1 MLTRILQFI
10 GFTPAPPPPA
20 RPRSRR
26 SDKPVGRRRTKPTPA
41 AEYERVP
48 LTPEEQ
54 AVRDAVKAE
63 QRAATIV
70 RQAVEADQ
78 RFARSV
84 AVLVRHHNPARVMAT
99 NEKTLADAE
108 RFVGPDVLEF
118 LRAMRLAGVP
128 VPFLGPDLL
137 LLPHRCAAYRIEF
150 TRLRETSVDEW
161 DRAWLAS
168 LKERSEA
175 SKIGEPL
182 PPELDVPGPIQEA
195 IAKAAAEKAARLAK
209 RIAGGNGSAG
219 RTDAGGTTGATG
231 TAVIPPGTTGSKDPK
246 DPPADEE
253 PETYVPP
260 GPK

>member
-1 MLTRILQFI
+1 MLQKLLQFA
-10 GFTPAPPPPA
+10 GFTPAPTPAA
-20 RPRSRR
+20 RPLSRR
-26 SDKPVGRRRTKPTPA
+26 SDKPVGPRRTKPEPVSD
-41 AEYERVP
+41 RVP

-63 QRAATIV
+63 QRAATIA
-70 RQAVEADQ
+70 RQAQESDKL
-78 RFARSV
+78 FARSIGV
-84 AVLVRHHNPARVMAT
+84 IVRHHNPAREMET
-99 NEKTLADAE
+99 NAKTLADAE

-137 LLPHRCAAYRIEF
+137 LLPHRCAAYRTEF
-150 TRLRETSVDEW
+150 TRLRETSVEDW

-175 SKIGEPL
+175 AKIGEPL
-182 PPELDVPGPIQEA
+182 PPELDVPGPIQAA

-209 RIAGGNGSAG
+209 RIAGGNGAAG
-219 RTDAGGTTGATG
+219 RTGAGDNAGATG

-246 DPPADEE
+246 DATEEE

>member
-1 MLTRILQFI
+1 MLTKLLQFA
-10 GFTPAPPPPA
+10 GLTPAPQPPA
-20 RPRSRR
+20 RPLSRR
-26 SDKPVGRRRTKPTPA
+26 SDKPVGPRPTKPAPVSDV
-41 AEYERVP
+41 VP
-48 LTPEEQ
+48 LTPAEQ

-63 QRAATIV
+63 QRAATLA
-70 RQAVEADQ
+70 RQAEEADKL
-78 RFARSV
+78 FARSIGV
-84 AVLVRHHNPARVMAT
+84 IVRHHNPAREMET
-99 NEKTLADAE
+99 NAKTLADAE
-108 RFVGPDVLEF
+108 RFVGPEVLEF
-118 LRAMRLAGVP
+118 LRAMRLAAVP

-150 TRLRETSVDEW
+150 TRLRETSVEDW

-168 LKERSEA
+168 LRERSDA
-175 SKIGEPL
+175 TKIGETP

-209 RIAGGNGSAG
+209 RIAGGTGTTG
-219 RTDAGGTTGATG
+219 TTGAGGNAGATG

-246 DPPADEE
+246 DATEEE